1 MCYYRRPDLFH
12 VHHNIERL
20 DGPFDEGG
28 DVCHMLWPGWPAQ
41 VSGHTNFHLFT
52 SLLPL
57 TRQPRHIITTG
68 EDGAVHREG
77 DARRGYG
84 GRRLSGTTRRRVQ
97 RDYLC
102 GRAKNK
108 RKRGKEKN

>member
-41 VSGHTNFHLFT
+41 VRKTQTHNPPLFYLRSSASDAPAPPHRSPLQEKTELFT
-52 SLLPL
+52 EKAMREEG
-57 TRQPRHIITTG
+57 T
-68 EDGAVHREG
+68 EDDE
-77 DARRGYG
+77 
-84 GRRLSGTTRRRVQ
+84 
-97 RDYLC
+97 
-102 GRAKNK
+102 
-108 RKRGKEKN
+108 

>member
-41 VSGHTNFHLFT
+41 VRQLELSAF
-52 SLLPL
+52 SPSVL
-57 TRQPRHIITTG
+57 TLTLTH
-68 EDGAVHREG
+68 
-77 DARRGYG
+77 
-84 GRRLSGTTRRRVQ
+84 
-97 RDYLC
+97 
-102 GRAKNK
+102 
-108 RKRGKEKN
+108 